1 MFTSFWLPVLLK
13 KRSSIG
19 MIFSEELVEDL
30 SHCQAEKI
38 EDDMLR
44 EILEEER
51 ATLVHR
57 IMKVKNTSNWAVRGK

>member
-1 MFTSFWLPVLLK
+1 MFTSFWLLVLLK

-19 MIFSEELVEDL
+19 MIFSEELVEDP

-38 EDDMLR
+38 EDDVLR

-51 ATLVHR
+51 ATLFHR
-57 IMKVKNTSNWAVRGK
+57 IMKVENTSNWAVRGK